1 MNSNN
6 NIPIHQTEIVSPWK
20 IALCFALWFLIIP
33 PIIGIVF
40 IFKLKKQQGQ
50 LIEAFN
56 NIDGYR
62 AEADVYANNVRNAAD
77 EYSYNTRSEAD
88 NNAMAVMNQAN
99 EYFNSK
105 HTEADNYYDS
115 VIKDEKA
122 RLDDLCAKV
131 TEENFVALQEKITA
145 SEKKISNAAKKV
157 ENLSYLYKAVVT
169 FIKRFRDSSPSKDEV
184 ARIERLIE
192 QTEVKNLMDP
202 TVEMKLHSDD
212 IKELRRKFREVNKTI
227 DETLTTY
234 ESRYNTKANVAIY
247 RLMVVALRSELQNVL
262 YTMKFGKLEDAEN
275 AIKEISDKYLKI
287 AGDGN
292 QSIAPTLGRFITE
305 TQSLFTD
312 AARIEYEYYMRKER
326 AKEEQKALREQ
337 MRQEAEERKALEQQQ
352 KQIEKEESKYNAEME
367 KLREQLEA
375 ANAEKSAALNAR
387 IEELQ
392 SLLAKVDEKKEDIA
406 KLQNGKA
413 GYVYVISN
421 LGSFGEHVFKIG
433 MTRRL
438 EPQERINEL
447 GDASV
452 PFPFDVHSF
461 IFSEDAPA
469 LENSIHTRLNSNRL
483 NKVNLR
489 KEFFDITLD
498 ELENLVFELEPSAEF
513 NRTMAAEQY
522 RQSLSMTEVFTELEE
537 DSDEE

>member
-1 MNSNN
+1 MNNNVNSNVQLKVF
-6 NIPIHQTEIVSPWK
+6 PSWV
-20 IALCFALWFLIIP
+20 IAICFALWFLIIP
-33 PIIGIVF
+33 PIIGIVL
-40 IFKLKKQQGQ
+40 IIVQHNQISKIKAPLKELDVLRENADKYAT
-50 LIEAFN
+50 EV
-56 NIDGYR
+56 R
-62 AEADVYANNVRNAAD
+62 ASAD
-77 EYSYNTRSEAD
+77 EYNKSKRKEAD
-88 NNAMAVMNQAN
+88 DYNISIHNDAN
-99 EYFNSK
+99 EYLKNK
-105 HTEADNYYDS
+105 CAETDRYCETK
-115 VIKDEKA
+115 IKYEQE
-122 RLDDLCAKV
+122 RLDIRIAKV
-131 TEENFVALQEKITA
+131 TDENFIALQEKLEDA
-145 SEKKISNAAKKV
+145 EKKLASATKKTEKLSYVFRAIKNYIDKFNSAVSNDTEIRNIERMV
-157 ENLSYLYKAVVT
+157 EEVDIENLMEPT
-169 FIKRFRDSSPSKDEV
+169 
-184 ARIERLIE
+184 IEI
-192 QTEVKNLMDP
+192 
-202 TVEMKLHSDD
+202 KLHSDD
-212 IKELRRKFREVNKTI
+212 IKELRRKFREVNKII
-227 DETLTTY
+227 DDTLAEY
-234 ESRYNTKANVAIY
+234 ERRYNTKANVAIY

-262 YTMKFGKLEDAEN
+262 YTMKYGKLEDAEN
-275 AIKEISDKYLKI
+275 SIKEICDKYLKI

-292 QSIAPTLGRFITE
+292 QSIAPTLGKFIAE

-337 MRQEAEERKALEQQQ
+337 MRQEAEERKALEQQK

-375 ANAEKSAALNAR
+375 ANDEKAATLNAR
-387 IEELQ
+387 IEELEK
-392 SLLAKVDEKKEDIA
+392 LLAQVDEKKEDIA

-438 EPQERINEL
+438 EPQERVNEL

-469 LENSIHTRLNSNRL
+469 LETSIHNRLNKNRL

-489 KEFFDITLD
+489 KEFFDISLD
-498 ELENLVFELEPSAEF
+498 ELETLVYELEPSAEF

-522 RQSLSMTEVFTELEE
+522 RQSLSMTELFTEFEADNE
-537 DSDEE
+537 DE